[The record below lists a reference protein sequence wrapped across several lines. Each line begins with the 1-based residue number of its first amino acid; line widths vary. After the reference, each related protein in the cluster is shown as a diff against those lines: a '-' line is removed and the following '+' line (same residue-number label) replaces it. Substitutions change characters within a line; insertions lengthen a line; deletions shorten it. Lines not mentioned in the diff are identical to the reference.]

1 LGTIGKKLEMLERN
15 TKKKNTRND
24 SGKRRKTRNGKTKG
38 RRIGQRK

>member
-1 LGTIGKKLEMLERN
+1 MLERN

-38 RRIGQRK
+38 RRVGQRR